1 MIYDSSSIVHRN
13 IIFDAIVRGNNFK
26 QRVYDSSSIVHR
38 NIIIDAINNG
48 KNFEKYA
55 YPAFVNFI
63 DFIEKKNGKYVLSF
77 GTLLGCI
84 RDNKRI
90 LWDDDFDIFMFEKDM
105 KIFNDQADFSFT
117 HDKDIIYKISYGN
130 HNYIITKNPYYF
142 YQVWSVDISNN
153 KIIHKTMDIFYEMYY
168 RIYNLPYHTNVTTN
182 IFNGRSYNIP
192 SNFNNFLHRRYGNNY
207 MNEYVCC
214 NHLIASIYLDKN
226 KDKYLIMSKDEY
238 NSFC

>member
-1 MIYDSSSIVHRN
+1 MIYDSSSIVHQN
-13 IIFDAIVRGNNFK
+13 IIVN
-26 QRVYDSSSIVHR
+26 
-38 NIIIDAINNG
+38 AINNG
-48 KNFEKYA
+48 NNFEKYA

-63 DFIEKKNGKYVLSF
+63 DFIEKQNSKYVLAF

-84 RDNKRI
+84 RDQKRI

-105 KIFNDQADFSFT
+105 KIFNDQVEFYFT
-117 HDKDIIYKISYGN
+117 TDKHVIYKISHGYY
-130 HNYIITKNPYYF
+130 NYIITKTPYYF

-153 KIIHKTMDIFYEMYY
+153 KIIHKTMDIFCEMYY
-168 RIYNLPYHTNVTTN
+168 RIYNLPCHTNVTTN
-182 IFNGRSYNIP
+182 IFNGTSYNIP
-192 SNFNNFLHRRYGNNY
+192 YNFNIFLHRRYGNNY